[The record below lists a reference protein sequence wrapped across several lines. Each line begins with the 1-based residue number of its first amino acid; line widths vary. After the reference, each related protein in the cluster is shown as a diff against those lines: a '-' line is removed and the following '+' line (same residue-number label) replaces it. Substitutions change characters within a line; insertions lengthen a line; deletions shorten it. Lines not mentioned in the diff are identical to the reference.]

1 MSKKKKGP
9 KHYRRLQKR
18 FPKVLDAVQHLG
30 STVRKAGP
38 LDNKTSELIQLGVAA
53 SLGSVGAVNSHTRRA
68 LQAGASVEELQHTLL
83 LLISTIGFPKVA
95 AALAWIEDVLDRE

>member
-1 MSKKKKGP
+1 MSQKKGP

-18 FPKVLDAVQHLG
+18 FPEVLDAVQSLG
-30 STVRKAGP
+30 FTVRNAGP

-53 SLGSVGAVNSHTRRA
+53 SLGSVGSVNSHTRRA
-68 LQAGASVEELQHTLL
+68 LQAGASKKEIQHALL

-95 AALAWIEDVLDRE
+95 AALSWVDDMLEKK

>member
-1 MSKKKKGP
+1 MSKQKGP

-18 FPKVLDAVQHLG
+18 FPKVLDAVQNLG
-30 STVRKAGP
+30 STIRKAGP

-53 SLGSVGAVNSHTRRA
+53 SSGSVGAVNSHARRA
-68 LQAGASVEELQHTLL
+68 LAAGASEEELQHALI

-95 AALAWIEDVLDRE
+95 AALAWVEEVLEN

>member
-1 MSKKKKGP
+1 MSKKKKAP

-68 LQAGASVEELQHTLL
+68 LQAGASKEELQHTLL

-95 AALAWIEDVLDRE
+95 AGLAWIEDVLNKE